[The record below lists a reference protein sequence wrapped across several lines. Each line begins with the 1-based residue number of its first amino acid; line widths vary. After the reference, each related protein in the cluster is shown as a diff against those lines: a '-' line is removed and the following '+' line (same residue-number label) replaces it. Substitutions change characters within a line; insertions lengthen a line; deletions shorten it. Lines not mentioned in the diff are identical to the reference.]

1 MKRLSSL
8 VAASILALSA
18 SAVAAPQPLCDDH
31 GKKGDEKKDDKEK
44 KDGQGDKSGDTK
56 PKPPAFY

>member
-8 VAASILALSA
+8 VVASVLALSA

-31 GKKGDEKKDDKEK
+31 GKKDTKDDKKDDKEN
-44 KDGQGDKSGDTK
+44 KDAKGGDTK